1 MSDIKSTVKENLIR
15 LRHANGLTQLELAGK
30 INYSDKAISRW
41 ETGEVTP
48 DVETLDALAALYGVP
63 VTTFFLT
70 PEEEAARKKTEKPVS
85 RARRRVSLLVLA
97 ISLVWA
103 TALALFFIFLPR
115 MQSAFCILLWGVPA
129 TMLLLA
135 LYFHD
140 GGHPT
145 TRTVFL
151 SLFIWTA
158 LTTAYLQTGIPALFP
173 ILFLGIPLEAI
184 TILFPYLKRKRT

>member
-1 MSDIKSTVKENLIR
+1 MSDIKTTVKENLIR
-15 LRHANGLTQLELAGK
+15 LRHANGLTQIELAGK

-48 DVETLDALAALYGVP
+48 DIETLDALAALYGVP

-70 PEEEAARKKTEKPVS
+70 PEEAQKKTEKPVT
-85 RARRRVSLLVLA
+85 RASRRVSLLVLA

-103 TALALFFIFLPR
+103 VALSLFFLFLPL
-115 MQSAFCILLWGVPA
+115 MHNAFCIILWGVPA

-140 GGHPT
+140 SGHT
-145 TRTVFL
+145 VTRTVFL
-151 SLFIWTA
+151 SLFVWTA
-158 LTTAYLQTGIPALFP
+158 LTTAYLQTGIPPLFP
-173 ILFLGIPLEAI
+173 ILFLGIPLEALVI
-184 TILFPYLKRKRT
+184 IFPYLKRKKI